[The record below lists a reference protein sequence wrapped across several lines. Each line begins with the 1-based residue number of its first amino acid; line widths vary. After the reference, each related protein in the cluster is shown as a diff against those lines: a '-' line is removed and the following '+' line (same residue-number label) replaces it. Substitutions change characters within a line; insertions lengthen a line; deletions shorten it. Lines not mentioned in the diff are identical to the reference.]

1 MRVKVVVVVDTQ
13 ADFMNPD
20 GALAVAGADALAAP
34 MGEWLRGLAPADTA
48 AVLFTFDTHFVE
60 TYASSPE
67 AAQFPIHCVRGTPG
81 WHNVLDPACIDSA
94 IPTYRL
100 EKGVFAMWEEPGL
113 KVQPMHGGAPVDRD
127 GFFRTLRE
135 RGVEEATVIGV
146 AADYCV
152 RWAIDGLVE
161 CGFRVTVPQAL
172 TRGIARPIEQV
183 LAEDFADQAVRLG

>member
-1 MRVKVVVVVDTQ
+1 MKKVVVVVDTQ

-34 MGEWLRGLAPADTA
+34 MTEWLSSLAPEETA
-48 AVLFTFDTHFVE
+48 AVLFTFDTHFAD
-60 TYASSPE
+60 TYPSLPE
-67 AAQFPIHCVRGTPG
+67 AQQFPIHCVRETHG
-81 WHNVLDPACIDSA
+81 WQNVLDPEAVDPA

-100 EKGVFAMWEEPGL
+100 EKGVFAMWEEPDL
-113 KVQPMHGGAPVDRD
+113 RVEPIRGGVPADRD
-127 GFFRTLRE
+127 AFFRDLRAQ
-135 RGVEEATVIGV
+135 GVEEAVVIGV

-161 CGFRVTVPQAL
+161 RGFRVTVPQAL

-183 LAEDFADQAVRLG
+183 LAEDFAGQAVALR